1 MIPRTALFLLA
12 AASLVAAPKNAS
24 KTAPAAKLPAP
35 EPYKPSEGGALPAGL
50 FQLPEGLEVTLW
62 ARSPMLANPTNIDF
76 DAQGRLWVNEGVN
89 YRTYNK
95 GGKRR
100 PEGDR
105 VIVLSDTKGQGFA
118 DSVQTFVQNP
128 DWTSPL
134 GIAVIDNVVYVS
146 HAPTI
151 TKYTDV
157 NRDGKFDPAVDKQ
170 ETFLTGFGG
179 QDHDHSLHAVVAG
192 PDGKLYVNSG
202 NCGGEVTDK
211 SGKTFRISSGYV
223 DMRGGAWPY
232 DPKLVAGAKSDDG
245 FVWSSGFSGRLNAD
259 GTGLEILGNGYR
271 NSYESFPS
279 SLGDLFQGDNDDQQS
294 CRTSFVLEYGSA
306 GYTTPS
312 GANYGSVKRLGQ
324 SMPRAHWRQ
333 DDPDTMDVGDVYGG
347 GSPTGITVYEN
358 GALGAA
364 WEGTLLNCEPSR
376 NTVLAYKL
384 AAQKGA
390 FALNESTRRNLITS
404 NAAGEFAGTDFK
416 RISLEEAAKPN
427 ERILFRP
434 SDVAV
439 GPDGALYVADW
450 YDSRVGGHQTLDDT
464 CTGAIYR
471 IAPKG
476 FKSVIPKIDVT
487 TPEGAAAVLRNP
499 AVNVRH
505 LGFNALKGF
514 GAKALPAVAEI
525 LRDANPYVA
534 ARGVWLLP
542 YLGEEGL
549 TRAKALLKDPNP
561 SLRRLA
567 FQSLRRAGHDTLGV
581 AAELAKDPDVAVRRD
596 VATSLHAASADKA
609 VPILIE
615 LARRLDVS
623 DKNSVAAFGI
633 GSANKQDAVWSAV
646 KSELAKDGAE
656 AWSPEVERIAWLLHP
671 ASAVQ
676 EFLVRAAS
684 TRVSQASRTLAVE
697 SLSFVES
704 REAALAMIKLSAAGS
719 PSASEAKGWALMRM
733 TGSWTA
739 FDVRKELKNAGVY
752 DADKVVVTPI
762 EVPLAPAPTYTEQ
775 DVLAKT
781 GDVAKGSALAQ
792 ACIMCHQLNGN
803 GPAYGPELKGWA
815 SRQSREALVRS
826 IVNPSADIALGYEGT
841 TVKLKGSGSIDG
853 RLLSNGDPLVITSTG
868 GLTQLVPKAQVTGR
882 QVKMDRSLMLSSQQL
897 GLGAQ
902 DVADIAAFLATYK

>member
-1 MIPRTALFLLA
+1 MPRIALLLFAAATMVSSTRVLA
-12 AASLVAAPKNAS
+12 ADKAP
-24 KTAPAAKLPAP
+24 P
-35 EPYKPSEGGALPAGL
+35 EPYKPSEGGSLPISL

-89 YRTYNK
+89 YRVYNK

-118 DSVQTFVQNP
+118 DAVHTFVQDP
-128 DWTSPL
+128 EWTSPL
-134 GIAVIDNVVYVS
+134 GICVIDNVVYVS

-151 TKYTDV
+151 YKFTDV
-157 NRDGKFDPAVDKQ
+157 NRDGKFDPAVDKK
-170 ETFLTGFGG
+170 EVFLTGFGG

-192 PDGKLYVNSG
+192 PDGKLYMNSG

-223 DMRGGAWPY
+223 DERGGKWPY
-232 DPKLVAGAKSDDG
+232 NPKVVAGAKSDDG

-271 NSYESFPS
+271 NSFESFPS
-279 SLGDLFQGDNDDQQS
+279 SLGDLFQGDNDDSQS

-306 GYTTPS
+306 GYTTPT
-312 GANYGSVKRLGQ
+312 GASYNSVKRPGQ
-324 SMPRAHWRQ
+324 PLPRAHWRQ

-384 AAQKGA
+384 VAQKGTY
-390 FALNESTRRNLITS
+390 ALSEATRKDLITS
-404 NAAGEFAGTDFK
+404 NPAREFVGTDFK
-416 RISLEEAAKPN
+416 KISAEEAAKPN

-439 GPDGALYVADW
+439 GPDGAVYVADW

-476 FKSVIPKIDVT
+476 FKSVIPKIDLS
-487 TPEGAAAVLRNP
+487 TPAGAAAVLRNP

-514 GAKALPAVAEI
+514 GAKSLPAVSEI

-542 YLGEEGL
+542 HLGDEGVA
-549 TRAKALLKDPNP
+549 RVKALAKDPNP

-567 FQSLRRAGHDTLGV
+567 FQSLRRAGHDTLGL
-581 AAELAKDPDVAVRRD
+581 AAELAKDADVAVRRD
-596 VATSLHAASADKA
+596 VATSLHAAPAEKA
-609 VPILIE
+609 VPILVE
-615 LARRLDVS
+615 LARRLDVF

-646 KSELAKDGAE
+646 KSELAKEGPE

-676 EFLVRAAS
+676 DFVARAGS
-684 TRVSQASRTLAVE
+684 SKVSQASRTLAVE
-697 SLSFVES
+697 ALSFVDS
-704 REAALAMIKLSAAGS
+704 KDAALAMIRLCAAGS
-719 PSASEAKGWALMRM
+719 PSSSEAKGWALMRM
-733 TGSWTA
+733 TGLWSA
-739 FDVRKELKNAGVY
+739 YDIRAELKNAGVY
-752 DADKVVVTPI
+752 DAKKVVVNAI
-762 EVPLAPAPTYTEQ
+762 QVPEAPAPTYSEA

-781 GDVAKGSALAQ
+781 GDANKGAALAQ
-792 ACIMCHQLNGN
+792 SCTMCHQINGN

-815 SRQSREALVRS
+815 ARQSREALVRA

-841 TVKLKGSGSIDG
+841 TLRLKGGAGQIDG
-853 RLLSNGDPLVITSTG
+853 RLQSNNDPIVITSTG
-868 GLTQLVPKAQVTGR
+868 GVTQLVPKDRVAGQS
-882 QVKMDRSLMLSSQQL
+882 KMTRSLMMSGQQL
-897 GLGAQ
+897 GMSAQ
-902 DVADIAAFLATYK
+902 DVADVAAFLATYK

>member
-1 MIPRTALFLLA
+1 MPRSVLFLFA
-12 AASLVAAPKNAS
+12 AASLVAAPK
-24 KTAPAAKLPAP
+24 KAPADKEAPAP
-35 EPYKPSEGGALPAGL
+35 YIPSEGGALPASL

-105 VIVLSDTKGQGFA
+105 VIVLSDTQGKGFA

-128 DWTSPL
+128 EWTSPL

-157 NRDGKFDPAVDKQ
+157 NRDGKFDASVDKQ

-192 PDGKLYVNSG
+192 PDGKLYINSG
-202 NCGGEVTDK
+202 NCGAVVTDK
-211 SGKTFRISSGYV
+211 SGKTFRVTSGYV
-223 DMRGGAWPY
+223 DERGGKWPF
-232 DPKLVAGAKSDDG
+232 DAKANIGTKSDDG

-259 GTGLEILGNGYR
+259 GTGLEIIGNGYR
-271 NSYESFPS
+271 NSYESVPS

-294 CRTSFVLEYGSA
+294 CRTSFVLEYGTS
-306 GYTTPS
+306 GYTTPA
-312 GANYGSVKRLGQ
+312 GAGYRSVMRLGQ

-347 GSPTGITVYEN
+347 GSPTGVAVYEN

-384 AAQKGA
+384 AAQKGSY
-390 FALNESTRRNLITS
+390 ALNESTRRNLITS
-404 NAAGEFAGTDFK
+404 NPAGEFAGTDFK
-416 RISLEEAAKPN
+416 RISIEEASKPN

-450 YDSRVGGHQTLDDT
+450 YDPRVGGHQTLDDT

-476 FKSVIPKIDVT
+476 FKSVIPKIDVS

-514 GAKALPAVAEI
+514 GVKSLPVVSEI
-525 LRDANPYVA
+525 LREANPYVA

-542 YLGEEGL
+542 HLGEEGV
-549 TRAKALLKDPNP
+549 TRTKALLKDSNP

-567 FQSLRRAGHDTLGV
+567 FQSLRRAGHDTTGI
-581 AAELAKDPDVAVRRD
+581 AAELAKDADIAVRRD
-596 VATSLHAASADKA
+596 VATSLHAAPADKA

-623 DKNSVAAFGI
+623 DKNSIAAFGV
-633 GSANKQDAVWSAV
+633 GSTNKQDAVWSAV
-646 KSELAKDGAE
+646 KTELAKDGAE

-676 EFLVRAAS
+676 DFLTRAAS
-684 TRVSQASRTLAVE
+684 TKVSQASRTLAVE
-697 SLSFVES
+697 SLSFVETQ
-704 REAALAMIKLSAAGS
+704 EAALAMIKLSVAGS

-733 TGSWTA
+733 TGSWAA
-739 FDVRKELKNAGVY
+739 FDIRKELKNAGVY

-762 EVPLAPAPTYTEQ
+762 EVPLSPAPTYTEQ
-775 DVLAKT
+775 DVLSKT
-781 GDVAKGSALAQ
+781 GDAVKGAALAQ
-792 ACIMCHQLNGN
+792 SCVMCHQLNGN

-868 GLTQLVPKAQVTGR
+868 GLTQLVPKSQVTGR

-902 DVADIAAFLATYK
+902 DVADIAAYLASYK

>member
-1 MIPRTALFLLA
+1 MPRSVLFLFA
-12 AASLVAAPKNAS
+12 AASLVAAPK
-24 KTAPAAKLPAP
+24 KAPADKEAPAP
-35 EPYKPSEGGALPAGL
+35 YIPSEGGALPASL

-105 VIVLSDTKGQGFA
+105 VIVLSDTQGKGFA

-128 DWTSPL
+128 EWTSPL

-157 NRDGKFDPAVDKQ
+157 NRDGKFDASVDKQ

-192 PDGKLYVNSG
+192 PDGKLYINSG
-202 NCGGEVTDK
+202 NCGAVVTDK
-211 SGKTFRISSGYV
+211 SGKTFRVTSGYV
-223 DMRGGAWPY
+223 DERGGKWPF
-232 DPKLVAGAKSDDG
+232 DAKANIGTKSDDG

-259 GTGLEILGNGYR
+259 GTGLEIIGNGYR
-271 NSYESFPS
+271 NSYESVPS

-294 CRTSFVLEYGSA
+294 CRTSFVLEYGTS
-306 GYTTPS
+306 GYTTPA
-312 GANYGSVKRLGQ
+312 GAGYRSVMRLGQ

-347 GSPTGITVYEN
+347 GSPTGVAVYEN

-384 AAQKGA
+384 AAQKGSY
-390 FALNESTRRNLITS
+390 ALNESTRRNLITS
-404 NAAGEFAGTDFK
+404 NPAGEFAGTDFK
-416 RISLEEAAKPN
+416 RISIEEASKPN

-450 YDSRVGGHQTLDDT
+450 YDPRVGGHQTLDDT

-476 FKSVIPKIDVT
+476 FKSVIPKIDVS

-514 GAKALPAVAEI
+514 GVKSLPVVSEI
-525 LRDANPYVA
+525 LREANPYVA

-542 YLGEEGL
+542 HLGEEGV
-549 TRAKALLKDPNP
+549 TRTKALLKDSNP

-567 FQSLRRAGHDTLGV
+567 FQSLRRAGHDTTGI
-581 AAELAKDPDVAVRRD
+581 AAELAKDADIAVRRD
-596 VATSLHAASADKA
+596 VATSLHAAPADKA

-623 DKNSVAAFGI
+623 DKNSIAAFGV
-633 GSANKQDAVWSAV
+633 GSTNKQDAVWSAV
-646 KSELAKDGAE
+646 KTELAKDGAE

-676 EFLVRAAS
+676 DFLTRAAS
-684 TRVSQASRTLAVE
+684 TKVSQASRTLAVE
-697 SLSFVES
+697 SLSFVETQ
-704 REAALAMIKLSAAGS
+704 EAALAMIKLSVAGS

-733 TGSWTA
+733 TGSWAA
-739 FDVRKELKNAGVY
+739 FDIRKELKNAGVY

-762 EVPLAPAPTYTEQ
+762 EVPLSPAPTYTEQ
-775 DVLAKT
+775 DVLSKT
-781 GDVAKGSALAQ
+781 GDAVKGAALAQ
-792 ACIMCHQLNGN
+792 SCVMCHQLNGN

-868 GLTQLVPKAQVTGR
+868 GLTQLVPKSQVAGR

-902 DVADIAAFLATYK
+902 DVADIAAYLASYK

>member
-1 MIPRTALFLLA
+1 MPRSVLFLFA
-12 AASLVAAPKNAS
+12 AASLVAAPKS
-24 KTAPAAKLPAP
+24 APADKAPP
-35 EPYKPSEGGALPAGL
+35 EPYKPSEGGALPASL

-105 VIVLSDTKGQGFA
+105 VIVLSDTQGKGFA

-128 DWTSPL
+128 EWTSPL

-157 NRDGKFDPAVDKQ
+157 NRDGKFDAAVDKQ

-192 PDGKLYVNSG
+192 PDGKLYINSG

-223 DMRGGAWPY
+223 DMRGGKWPY
-232 DPKLVAGAKSDDG
+232 DPKTVAGTKSDDG

-271 NSYESFPS
+271 NSYESVPS

-294 CRTSFVLEYGSA
+294 CRTSFVLEYGTA
-306 GYTTPS
+306 GYTTPA
-312 GANYGSVKRLGQ
+312 GAGYRSVMRLGQ

-347 GSPTGITVYEN
+347 GSPTGVAVYEN
-358 GALGAA
+358 GALGTA

-384 AAQKGA
+384 VAQKGSY
-390 FALNESTRRNLITS
+390 ALNESTRRNLITS
-404 NAAGEFAGTDFK
+404 NPAGEFAGTDFK
-416 RISLEEAAKPN
+416 RISIEEASKPN

-450 YDSRVGGHQTLDDT
+450 YDPRVGGHQTLDDT

-476 FKSVIPKIDVT
+476 FKSVIPKIDVS

-514 GAKALPAVAEI
+514 GAKSLPVVSEI
-525 LRDANPYVA
+525 LREANPYVA

-542 YLGEEGL
+542 HLGEEGVSR
-549 TRAKALLKDPNP
+549 TKALLKDPNP

-567 FQSLRRAGHDTLGV
+567 FQSLRRAGHDTIGI
-581 AAELAKDPDVAVRRD
+581 AAELAKDADIAVRRD
-596 VATSLHAASADKA
+596 VATSLHAAPADKA

-623 DKNSVAAFGI
+623 DKNSIAAFGV
-633 GSANKQDAVWSAV
+633 GSTNKQDAVWSAV

-676 EFLVRAAS
+676 EFLDRAAS
-684 TRVSQASRTLAVE
+684 TKVSQASRTLAVE
-697 SLSFVES
+697 SLSFVET
-704 REAALAMIKLSAAGS
+704 REAALAMIKLSVASS

-733 TGSWTA
+733 TGSWAA
-739 FDVRKELKNAGVY
+739 FDIRKELKNAGVY
-752 DADKVVVTPI
+752 DADKVVVTPV

-775 DVLAKT
+775 DVLSKT
-781 GDVAKGSALAQ
+781 GDAVKGAALAQ
-792 ACIMCHQLNGN
+792 SCVMCHQLNGN

-868 GLTQLVPKAQVTGR
+868 GLTQLVPKSQVTGR

-902 DVADIAAFLATYK
+902 DVADIAAYLASYK

>member
-1 MIPRTALFLLA
+1 MPRSVFFLFA
-12 AASLVAAPKNAS
+12 AASLVAAPKS
-24 KTAPAAKLPAP
+24 APTDKAPP
-35 EPYKPSEGGALPAGL
+35 EPYKPSEGGALPASL

-105 VIVLSDTKGQGFA
+105 VIVLSDTQGKGFA

-128 DWTSPL
+128 EWTSPL

-157 NRDGKFDPAVDKQ
+157 NRDGKFDAAVDKQ

-192 PDGKLYVNSG
+192 PDGKLYINSG
-202 NCGGEVTDK
+202 NCGAVVTDK
-211 SGKTFRISSGYV
+211 SGKTFRVTSGYL
-223 DMRGGAWPY
+223 DERGGKWPF
-232 DPKLVAGAKSDDG
+232 DAKANIGTKSDDG

-259 GTGLEILGNGYR
+259 GTGLEIIGNGYR
-271 NSYESFPS
+271 NSYESVPS

-294 CRTSFVLEYGSA
+294 CRTSFVLEYGTS
-306 GYTTPS
+306 GYTTPA
-312 GANYGSVKRLGQ
+312 GAGYRSVMRLGQ

-347 GSPTGITVYEN
+347 GSPTGVAVYEN
-358 GALGAA
+358 GALGTA

-384 AAQKGA
+384 VAQKGSY
-390 FALNESTRRNLITS
+390 ALNQSTRRNLITS
-404 NAAGEFAGTDFK
+404 NPAEEFAGTDFK
-416 RISLEEAAKPN
+416 RISIEEASKPN

-450 YDSRVGGHQTLDDT
+450 YDPRVGGHQTLDDT

-476 FKSVIPKIDVT
+476 FKSVIPKIDVS

-514 GAKALPAVAEI
+514 GAKSLPVVSEI
-525 LRDANPYVA
+525 LREANPYVA

-542 YLGEEGL
+542 HLGEEGV
-549 TRAKALLKDPNP
+549 TRTKALLKDPNP

-567 FQSLRRAGHDTLGV
+567 FQSLRRAGHDTIGI
-581 AAELAKDPDVAVRRD
+581 AAELAKDADIAVRRD
-596 VATSLHAASADKA
+596 VATSLHAAPADKA

-623 DKNSVAAFGI
+623 DKNSIAAFGI

-676 EFLVRAAS
+676 EFLDRAAS
-684 TRVSQASRTLAVE
+684 TKVSQASRSLAVE
-697 SLSFVES
+697 SLSFVETK
-704 REAALAMIKLSAAGS
+704 EAALAMIKLSVAGS

-733 TGSWTA
+733 TGSWAA
-739 FDVRKELKNAGVY
+739 FDIRKELKNAGVY

-781 GDVAKGSALAQ
+781 GDVAKGAALAQ

-868 GLTQLVPKAQVTGR
+868 GLTQLVPKSQVTGR

-897 GLGAQ
+897 GLSAQ
-902 DVADIAAFLATYK
+902 DVADIAAYLATYK

>member
-1 MIPRTALFLLA
+1 MPRSVFFLFA
-12 AASLVAAPKNAS
+12 AASLVAAPKS
-24 KTAPAAKLPAP
+24 APTDKAPP
-35 EPYKPSEGGALPAGL
+35 EPYKPSEGGALPASL

-105 VIVLSDTKGQGFA
+105 VIVLSDTQGKGFA

-128 DWTSPL
+128 EWTSPL

-157 NRDGKFDPAVDKQ
+157 NRDGKFDAAVDKQ

-192 PDGKLYVNSG
+192 PDGKLYINSG
-202 NCGGEVTDK
+202 NCGAVVTDK
-211 SGKTFRISSGYV
+211 SGKTFRVTSGYV
-223 DMRGGAWPY
+223 DERGGKWPF
-232 DPKLVAGAKSDDG
+232 DAKANIGTKSDDG

-259 GTGLEILGNGYR
+259 GTGLEIIGNGYR
-271 NSYESFPS
+271 NSYESVPS

-294 CRTSFVLEYGSA
+294 CRTSFVLEYGTS
-306 GYTTPS
+306 GYTTPA
-312 GANYGSVKRLGQ
+312 GAGYRSVMRLGQ

-347 GSPTGITVYEN
+347 GSPTGVAVYEN

-384 AAQKGA
+384 VAQKGSY
-390 FALNESTRRNLITS
+390 ALNQSTRRNLITS
-404 NAAGEFAGTDFK
+404 NPAEEFAGTDFK
-416 RISLEEAAKPN
+416 RISIEEASKPN

-450 YDSRVGGHQTLDDT
+450 YDPRVGGHQTLDDT

-476 FKSVIPKIDVT
+476 FKSVIPKIDVS

-514 GAKALPAVAEI
+514 GAKSLPVVSEI
-525 LRDANPYVA
+525 LREANPYVA

-542 YLGEEGL
+542 HLGEEGV
-549 TRAKALLKDPNP
+549 TRTKALLKDPNP

-567 FQSLRRAGHDTLGV
+567 FQSLRRAGHDTIGI
-581 AAELAKDPDVAVRRD
+581 AAELAKDADIAVRRD
-596 VATSLHAASADKA
+596 VATSLHAAPADKA

-623 DKNSVAAFGI
+623 DKNSIAAFGI
-633 GSANKQDAVWSAV
+633 GATNKQDAVWSAV

-676 EFLVRAAS
+676 EFLDRAAS
-684 TRVSQASRTLAVE
+684 TKVSQASRSLAVE
-697 SLSFVES
+697 SLSFVETK
-704 REAALAMIKLSAAGS
+704 EAALAMIKLSVAGS

-733 TGSWTA
+733 TGSWAA
-739 FDVRKELKNAGVY
+739 FDIRKELKNAGVY

-781 GDVAKGSALAQ
+781 GDVAKGAALAQ
-792 ACIMCHQLNGN
+792 SCIMCHQLNGN

-868 GLTQLVPKAQVTGR
+868 GLTQLVPKSQVTGR

-897 GLGAQ
+897 GLSAQ
-902 DVADIAAFLATYK
+902 DVADIAAYLATYK

>member
-1 MIPRTALFLLA
+1 MPRSALFLFA
-12 AASLVAAPKNAS
+12 AASLVAAPKS
-24 KTAPAAKLPAP
+24 TPVGIAPP
-35 EPYKPSEGGALPAGL
+35 EPYKPSEGGSLPASL

-105 VIVLSDTKGQGFA
+105 VIVLSDTKGNGFA
-118 DSVQTFVQNP
+118 DSVQTFVQDP
-128 DWTSPL
+128 GWTSPL
-134 GIAVIDNVVYVS
+134 GLAVIDNVVYVS

-151 TKYTDV
+151 TKFTDV
-157 NRDGKFDPAVDKQ
+157 NRDGKFDPAVDKK

-179 QDHDHSLHAVVAG
+179 QDHDHSLHAVVTG

-271 NSYESFPS
+271 NSFESFPS
-279 SLGDLFQGDNDDQQS
+279 SLGDLFQGDNDDSQS

-306 GYTTPS
+306 GYTTPT
-312 GANYGSVKRLGQ
+312 GASYGSVKRPGQ

-384 AAQKGA
+384 VAQKGT
-390 FALNESTRRNLITS
+390 FALNADTRKDLITS
-404 NAAGEFAGTDFK
+404 NPAREFVGTDFK
-416 RISLEEAAKPN
+416 KMTPEEAAKPN
-427 ERILFRP
+427 DRVLFRP
-434 SDVAV
+434 SDVTV
-439 GPDGALYVADW
+439 GPDGAIYVADW
-450 YDSRVGGHQTLDDT
+450 FDSRVGGHQTLDDT

-476 FKSVIPKIDVT
+476 FKSVIPKVDVS

-514 GAKALPAVAEI
+514 GQKSLPAVSEI

-542 YLGEEGL
+542 HLGDEGV
-549 TRAKALLKDPNP
+549 TRAKGLLKDANP

-567 FQSLRRAGHDTLGV
+567 FQSLRRAGHDTLGI
-581 AAELAKDPDVAVRRD
+581 AAELAKDSDVAVRRD
-596 VATSLHAASADKA
+596 VATSLHAASAEKA

-623 DKNSVAAFGI
+623 DKNSIAAFGI

-646 KSELAKDGAE
+646 KPELAKDGAE

-676 EFLVRAAS
+676 DFLARAGS
-684 TRVSQASRTLAVE
+684 SKVSQASRTLAVE
-697 SLSFVES
+697 SLSFVETK
-704 REAALAMIKLSAAGS
+704 EAALAMIKLCAAGS

-733 TGSWTA
+733 TGSWA
-739 FDVRKELKNAGVY
+739 AYDVRTELKNAGVY
-752 DADKVVVTPI
+752 DAKTVVVNAI
-762 EVPLAPAPTYTEQ
+762 QVPEAPAGTYTEQ
-775 DVLAKT
+775 DVLSKT
-781 GDVAKGSALAQ
+781 GDAAKGAALAQ
-792 ACIMCHQLNGN
+792 RCIMCHQLNGN

-815 SRQSREALVRS
+815 SRQSREALVRA
-826 IVNPSADIALGYEGT
+826 IVNPSADIALGYEGSSIR
-841 TVKLKGSGSIDG
+841 LKVGGQIDG
-853 RLLSNGDPLVITSTG
+853 RLQSANDPAVITSTG
-868 GLTQLVPKAQVTGR
+868 GITQLVPKERIIGR
-882 QVKMDRSLMLSSQQL
+882 PEKMTRSLMMSGEQL
-897 GLGAQ
+897 GLSAQ
-902 DVADIAAFLATYK
+902 DVADVAAFLASYK

>member
-1 MIPRTALFLLA
+1 MPRSVFFLFA
-12 AASLVAAPKNAS
+12 AASLVAAPKS
-24 KTAPAAKLPAP
+24 APTDKAPP
-35 EPYKPSEGGALPAGL
+35 EPYKPSEGGALPASL

-105 VIVLSDTKGQGFA
+105 VIVLSDSQGKGFA

-128 DWTSPL
+128 EWTSPL

-157 NRDGKFDPAVDKQ
+157 NRDGKFDAAVDKQ

-192 PDGKLYVNSG
+192 PDGKLYINSG
-202 NCGGEVTDK
+202 NCGAVVTDK
-211 SGKTFRISSGYV
+211 SGKTFRVTSGYV
-223 DMRGGAWPY
+223 DERGGKWPF
-232 DPKLVAGAKSDDG
+232 DAKANIGTKSDDG

-259 GTGLEILGNGYR
+259 GTGLEIIGNGYR
-271 NSYESFPS
+271 NSYESVPS

-294 CRTSFVLEYGSA
+294 CRTSFVLEYGTS
-306 GYTTPS
+306 GYTTPA
-312 GANYGSVKRLGQ
+312 GAGYRSVMRLGQ

-347 GSPTGITVYEN
+347 GSPTGVAVYEN

-384 AAQKGA
+384 VAQKGSY
-390 FALNESTRRNLITS
+390 ALNQSTRRNLITS
-404 NAAGEFAGTDFK
+404 NPAEEFAGTDFK
-416 RISLEEAAKPN
+416 RISIEEASKPN

-450 YDSRVGGHQTLDDT
+450 YDPRVGGHQTLDDT

-476 FKSVIPKIDVT
+476 FKSVIPKLDVS

-514 GAKALPAVAEI
+514 GAKSLPVVSEI
-525 LRDANPYVA
+525 LREANPYVA

-542 YLGEEGL
+542 HLGEEGV
-549 TRAKALLKDPNP
+549 TRTKALLKDPNP

-567 FQSLRRAGHDTLGV
+567 FQSLRRAGHDTIGI
-581 AAELAKDPDVAVRRD
+581 AAELAKDADIAVRRD
-596 VATSLHAASADKA
+596 VATSLHAAPADKA

-623 DKNSVAAFGI
+623 DKNSIAAFGI

-676 EFLVRAAS
+676 EFLDRAAS
-684 TRVSQASRTLAVE
+684 TKVSQASRSLAVE
-697 SLSFVES
+697 SLSFVETK
-704 REAALAMIKLSAAGS
+704 EAALAMIKLSVAGS

-733 TGSWTA
+733 TGSWAA
-739 FDVRKELKNAGVY
+739 FDIRKELKNAGVY

-868 GLTQLVPKAQVTGR
+868 GLTQLVPKSQVTGR

-897 GLGAQ
+897 GLSAQ
-902 DVADIAAFLATYK
+902 DVADIAAYLATYK

>member
-1 MIPRTALFLLA
+1 MPRSVFFLFA
-12 AASLVAAPKNAS
+12 AASLVAAPKS
-24 KTAPAAKLPAP
+24 APTDKAPP
-35 EPYKPSEGGALPAGL
+35 EPYKPSEGGALPASL

-105 VIVLSDTKGQGFA
+105 VIVLSDTQGKGFA

-128 DWTSPL
+128 EWTSPL

-157 NRDGKFDPAVDKQ
+157 NRDGKFDAAVDKQ

-192 PDGKLYVNSG
+192 PDGKLYINSG
-202 NCGGEVTDK
+202 NCGAVVTDK
-211 SGKTFRISSGYV
+211 SGKTFRVTSGYL
-223 DMRGGAWPY
+223 DERGGKWPF
-232 DPKLVAGAKSDDG
+232 DAKANIGTKSDDG

-259 GTGLEILGNGYR
+259 GTGLEIIGNGYR
-271 NSYESFPS
+271 NSYESVPS

-294 CRTSFVLEYGSA
+294 CRTSFVLEYGTS
-306 GYTTPS
+306 GYTTPA
-312 GANYGSVKRLGQ
+312 GAGYRSVMRLGQ

-347 GSPTGITVYEN
+347 GSPTGVAVYEN

-384 AAQKGA
+384 VAQKGSY
-390 FALNESTRRNLITS
+390 ALNQSTRRNLITS
-404 NAAGEFAGTDFK
+404 NPAEEFAGTDFK
-416 RISLEEAAKPN
+416 RISIEEASKPN

-450 YDSRVGGHQTLDDT
+450 YDPRVGGHQTLDDT

-476 FKSVIPKIDVT
+476 FKSVIPKIDVS

-514 GAKALPAVAEI
+514 GAKSLPVVSEI
-525 LRDANPYVA
+525 LREANPYVA

-542 YLGEEGL
+542 HLGEEGV
-549 TRAKALLKDPNP
+549 TRTKALLKDPNP

-567 FQSLRRAGHDTLGV
+567 FQSLRRAGHDTIGI
-581 AAELAKDPDVAVRRD
+581 AAELAKDADIAVRRD
-596 VATSLHAASADKA
+596 VATSLHAAPADKA

-623 DKNSVAAFGI
+623 DKNSIAAFGI

-676 EFLVRAAS
+676 EFLDRAAS
-684 TRVSQASRTLAVE
+684 TKVSQASRSLAVE
-697 SLSFVES
+697 SLSFVETK
-704 REAALAMIKLSAAGS
+704 EAALAMIKLSVAGS

-733 TGSWTA
+733 TGSWAA
-739 FDVRKELKNAGVY
+739 FDIRKELKNAGVY

-792 ACIMCHQLNGN
+792 SCIMCHQLNGN

-868 GLTQLVPKAQVTGR
+868 GLTQLVPKSQVTGR

-897 GLGAQ
+897 GLSAQ
-902 DVADIAAFLATYK
+902 DVADIAAYLATYK

>member
-1 MIPRTALFLLA
+1 MPRSVFFLFA
-12 AASLVAAPKNAS
+12 AASLVAAPK
-24 KTAPAAKLPAP
+24 KAPADKAPPAP
-35 EPYKPSEGGALPAGL
+35 YVPSEGGSLPASL
-50 FQLPEGLEVTLW
+50 FRLPEGLEVTLW

-100 PEGDR
+100 AEGDR

-118 DSVQTFVQNP
+118 DSVQTFVQDP
-128 DWTSPL
+128 EWTSPL

-151 TKYTDV
+151 TKFTDV
-157 NRDGKFDPAVDKQ
+157 NRDGKFDPVVDKK

-192 PDGKLYVNSG
+192 PDGKLYINSG

-232 DPKLVAGAKSDDG
+232 DPKTVAGAKSDDG

-271 NSYESFPS
+271 NSFESFPS

-312 GANYGSVKRLGQ
+312 GAGYRTVMRPGQ

-347 GSPTGITVYEN
+347 GSPTGIAVYEN

-384 AAQKGA
+384 VAQKGS
-390 FALNESTRRNLITS
+390 FALNVDTRRDLINS
-404 NAAGEFAGTDFK
+404 NPTREFEGTDFHRLK
-416 RISLEEAAKPN
+416 TDASTKPN

-434 SDVAV
+434 SDVTV
-439 GPDGALYVADW
+439 GPDGAIYVADW

-476 FKSVIPKIDVT
+476 FKSVIPKIDVS

-514 GAKALPAVAEI
+514 GQKSLPAVSEI
-525 LRDANPYVA
+525 LRDANPYIA

-542 YLGEEGL
+542 YLGEEGV
-549 TRAKALLKDPNP
+549 TRTKALLKDTNP

-567 FQSLRRAGHDTLGV
+567 FQSLRRAGHDTLGI
-581 AAELAKDPDVAVRRD
+581 AAELAKDADVAVRRD
-596 VATSLHAASADKA
+596 VSTSLHAAPADKA

-623 DKNSVAAFGI
+623 DKNSIAAFGI
-633 GSANKQDAVWSAV
+633 GSANKQDAVWAAV

-671 ASAVQ
+671 ANAVQ
-676 EFLVRAAS
+676 DFLARAGSAK
-684 TRVSQASRTLAVE
+684 VSQASRTLAVE

-704 REAALAMIKLSAAGS
+704 KDAALAMIKLCAAGS
-719 PSASEAKGWALMRM
+719 PCSSEAKSWALMRM
-733 TGSWTA
+733 TGLWSA
-739 FDVRKELKNAGVY
+739 FDIRAELKSSGVY
-752 DADKVVVTPI
+752 DAKTVVVNAI
-762 EVPLAPAPTYTEQ
+762 QVPEAPAGTFTEQ

-781 GDVAKGSALAQ
+781 GDATKGAALAQ
-792 ACIMCHQLNGN
+792 RCIMCHQLNGN

-826 IVNPSADIALGYEGT
+826 IVNPSADIALGFEGVT
-841 TVKLKGSGSIDG
+841 LKLKAGGGAIDG
-853 RLLSNGDPLVITSTG
+853 RLMSNNDPIVITSTG
-868 GLTQLVPKAQVTGR
+868 GITQLVPKDRVAGGQT
-882 QVKMDRSLMLSSQQL
+882 KMTRSLMMSGEQL
-897 GLGAQ
+897 GLSAQ
-902 DVADIAAFLATYK
+902 DVADVAAFLATYK

>member
-1 MIPRTALFLLA
+1 
-12 AASLVAAPKNAS
+12 
-24 KTAPAAKLPAP
+24 
-35 EPYKPSEGGALPAGL
+35 
-50 FQLPEGLEVTLW
+50 
-62 ARSPMLANPTNIDF
+62 MLANPTNIDF

-105 VIVLSDTKGQGFA
+105 VIVLSDTQGKGFA

-128 DWTSPL
+128 EWTSPL

-157 NRDGKFDPAVDKQ
+157 NRDGKFDAAVDKQ

-192 PDGKLYVNSG
+192 PDGKLYINSG
-202 NCGGEVTDK
+202 NCGAVVTDK
-211 SGKTFRISSGYV
+211 SGKTFRVTSGYV
-223 DMRGGAWPY
+223 DERGGKWPF
-232 DPKLVAGAKSDDG
+232 DAKANIGTKSDDG

-259 GTGLEILGNGYR
+259 GTGLEIIGNGYR
-271 NSYESFPS
+271 NSYESVPS

-294 CRTSFVLEYGSA
+294 CRTSFVLEYGTS
-306 GYTTPS
+306 GYTTPA
-312 GANYGSVKRLGQ
+312 GAGYRSVMRLGQ

-347 GSPTGITVYEN
+347 GSPTGVAVYEN

-384 AAQKGA
+384 VAQKGSY
-390 FALNESTRRNLITS
+390 ALNQSTRRNLITS
-404 NAAGEFAGTDFK
+404 NPAEEFAGTDFK
-416 RISLEEAAKPN
+416 RISIEEASKPN

-450 YDSRVGGHQTLDDT
+450 YDPRVGGHQTLDDT

-476 FKSVIPKIDVT
+476 FKSVIPKIDVS

-514 GAKALPAVAEI
+514 GAKSLPVVSEI
-525 LRDANPYVA
+525 LREANPYVA

-542 YLGEEGL
+542 HLGEEGV
-549 TRAKALLKDPNP
+549 TRTKALLKDPNP

-567 FQSLRRAGHDTLGV
+567 FQSLRRAGHDTIGI
-581 AAELAKDPDVAVRRD
+581 AAELAKDADIAVRRD
-596 VATSLHAASADKA
+596 VATSLHAAPADKA

-623 DKNSVAAFGI
+623 DKNSIAAFGI

-676 EFLVRAAS
+676 EFLDRAAS
-684 TRVSQASRTLAVE
+684 TKVSQASRSLAVE
-697 SLSFVES
+697 SLSFVETK
-704 REAALAMIKLSAAGS
+704 EAALAMIKLSVAGS

-733 TGSWTA
+733 TGSWAA
-739 FDVRKELKNAGVY
+739 FDIRKELKNAGVY

-781 GDVAKGSALAQ
+781 GDVAKGAALAQ
-792 ACIMCHQLNGN
+792 SCIMCHQLNGN

-868 GLTQLVPKAQVTGR
+868 GLTQLVPKSQVTGR

-897 GLGAQ
+897 GLSAQ
-902 DVADIAAFLATYK
+902 DVADIAAYLATYK

>member
-1 MIPRTALFLLA
+1 MTRSVLFLFA
-12 AASLVAAPKNAS
+12 AASLVAAPKS
-24 KTAPAAKLPAP
+24 TPVGIAPP
-35 EPYKPSEGGALPAGL
+35 EPYKPSEGGSLPASL
-50 FQLPEGLEVTLW
+50 FHLPEGLEVTLW

-76 DAQGRLWVNEGVN
+76 DTQGRLWVNEGVN

-118 DSVQTFVQNP
+118 DSVQTFVQDP
-128 DWTSPL
+128 GWTSPL
-134 GIAVIDNVVYVS
+134 GLAVIDNVVYVS

-151 TKYTDV
+151 TKFTDV
-157 NRDGKFDPAVDKQ
+157 NRDGKFDAAVDKK
-170 ETFLTGFGG
+170 ESFLTGFGG

-192 PDGKLYVNSG
+192 PDGKLYINSG

-211 SGKTFRISSGYV
+211 SGKTFRISSGYL
-223 DMRGGAWPY
+223 DERGGKWPF
-232 DPKLVAGAKSDDG
+232 DSKANIGTKSDDG

-271 NSYESFPS
+271 NSYENFPS

-324 SMPRAHWRQ
+324 PMPRAHWRQ

-384 AAQKGA
+384 SAQKGT

-404 NAAGEFAGTDFK
+404 NTTGEFAGTDFK
-416 RISLEEAAKPN
+416 RMTLEEAAKPN
-427 ERILFRP
+427 ERIMFRP
-434 SDVAV
+434 SDITV

-514 GAKALPAVAEI
+514 GVKSLPAVSEI

-542 YLGEEGL
+542 YLGEEGV
-549 TRAKALLKDPNP
+549 TRAKALLKDSNP

-567 FQSLRRAGHDTLGV
+567 FQALRRAGHDTLGI
-581 AAELAKDPDVAVRRD
+581 AAELAKDSDVAVRRD
-596 VATSLHAASADKA
+596 VATSLHAAPADKA

-623 DKNSVAAFGI
+623 DKNSIAAFGI

-684 TRVSQASRTLAVE
+684 TKVSQASRTLAVE

-752 DADKVVVTPI
+752 DADKVVVTPV

-853 RLLSNGDPLVITSTG
+853 RLLSSGDPLVITSTG

-902 DVADIAAFLATYK
+902 DVADIAAYLATYK

>member
-1 MIPRTALFLLA
+1 MPRSVFFLFA
-12 AASLVAAPKNAS
+12 AASLVAAPKS
-24 KTAPAAKLPAP
+24 APTDKAPP
-35 EPYKPSEGGALPAGL
+35 EPYKPSEGGALPASL

-105 VIVLSDTKGQGFA
+105 VIVLSDTQGKGFA

-128 DWTSPL
+128 EWTSPL

-157 NRDGKFDPAVDKQ
+157 NRDGKFDAAVDKQ

-192 PDGKLYVNSG
+192 PDGKLYINSG
-202 NCGGEVTDK
+202 NCGAVVTDK
-211 SGKTFRISSGYV
+211 SGKTFRVTSGYI
-223 DMRGGAWPY
+223 DERGGKWPF
-232 DPKLVAGAKSDDG
+232 DAKANIGTKSDDG

-259 GTGLEILGNGYR
+259 GTGLEIIGNGYR
-271 NSYESFPS
+271 NSYESVPS

-294 CRTSFVLEYGSA
+294 CRTSFVLEYGTS
-306 GYTTPS
+306 GYTTPA
-312 GANYGSVKRLGQ
+312 GAGYRSVMRLGQ

-347 GSPTGITVYEN
+347 GSPTGVAVYEN

-384 AAQKGA
+384 VAQKGSY
-390 FALNESTRRNLITS
+390 ALNQSTRRNLITS
-404 NAAGEFAGTDFK
+404 NPAEEFAGTDFK
-416 RISLEEAAKPN
+416 RISIEEASKPN

-450 YDSRVGGHQTLDDT
+450 YDPRVGGHQTLDDT

-476 FKSVIPKIDVT
+476 FKSVIPKIDVS

-514 GAKALPAVAEI
+514 GAKSLPVVSEI
-525 LRDANPYVA
+525 LREANPYVA

-542 YLGEEGL
+542 HLGEEGV
-549 TRAKALLKDPNP
+549 TRTKALLKDPNP

-567 FQSLRRAGHDTLGV
+567 FQSLRRAGHDTIGI
-581 AAELAKDPDVAVRRD
+581 AAELAKDADIAVRRD
-596 VATSLHAASADKA
+596 VATSLHAAPADKA

-623 DKNSVAAFGI
+623 DKNSIAAFGI

-676 EFLVRAAS
+676 EFLDRAAS
-684 TRVSQASRTLAVE
+684 TKVSQASRSLAVE
-697 SLSFVES
+697 SLSFVETK
-704 REAALAMIKLSAAGS
+704 EAALAMIKLSVAGS

-733 TGSWTA
+733 TGSWAA
-739 FDVRKELKNAGVY
+739 FDIRKELKNAGVY

-775 DVLAKT
+775 DVLSKT
-781 GDVAKGSALAQ
+781 GDAVKGAALAQ
-792 ACIMCHQLNGN
+792 SCVMCHQLNGN

-902 DVADIAAFLATYK
+902 DVADIAAYLASYK

>member
-1 MIPRTALFLLA
+1 MPRSVFFLFA
-12 AASLVAAPKNAS
+12 AASLVAAPKSVPAG
-24 KTAPAAKLPAP
+24 KAPP
-35 EPYKPSEGGALPAGL
+35 EPYKPSEGGSLPASL
-50 FQLPEGLEVTLW
+50 FQIPEGLEVTLW

-76 DAQGRLWVNEGVN
+76 DARGRLWVNEGVN

-105 VIVLSDTKGQGFA
+105 VIVLSDTQGKGFA

-128 DWTSPL
+128 EWTSPL

-157 NRDGKFDPAVDKQ
+157 NRDGKFDAAVDKQ
-170 ETFLTGFGG
+170 EAFLTGFGG

-192 PDGKLYVNSG
+192 PDGKLYINSG
-202 NCGGEVTDK
+202 NCGAVVTDK
-211 SGKTFRISSGYV
+211 SGKTFRVTSGYL
-223 DMRGGAWPY
+223 DERGGKWPF
-232 DPKLVAGAKSDDG
+232 DAKANIGTKSDDG

-271 NSYESFPS
+271 NSYESVPS

-294 CRTSFVLEYGSA
+294 CRTSFVLEYGTA
-306 GYTTPS
+306 GYTTPA
-312 GANYGSVKRLGQ
+312 GAGYRSVMRLGQ

-347 GSPTGITVYEN
+347 GSPTGVAVYEN

-384 AAQKGA
+384 VAQKGTY
-390 FALNESTRRNLITS
+390 ALNESTRRNLITS
-404 NAAGEFAGTDFK
+404 NPAEEFAGTDFK
-416 RISLEEAAKPN
+416 RISIEEASKPN

-450 YDSRVGGHQTLDDT
+450 YDPRVGGHQTLDDT

-476 FKSVIPKIDVT
+476 FKSVIPKIDVS

-514 GAKALPAVAEI
+514 GAKSLPVVSEI
-525 LRDANPYVA
+525 LREANPYVA

-542 YLGEEGL
+542 HLGEEGV
-549 TRAKALLKDPNP
+549 TRTKALLKDPNP

-567 FQSLRRAGHDTLGV
+567 FQSLRRAGHDTLGI
-581 AAELAKDPDVAVRRD
+581 AAELAKDADIAVRRD
-596 VATSLHAASADKA
+596 VATSLHAAPADKA

-623 DKNSVAAFGI
+623 DKNSIASFGI

-676 EFLVRAAS
+676 EFLDRAAS
-684 TRVSQASRTLAVE
+684 SKVSQASRSLAVE
-697 SLSFVES
+697 SLSFVETK
-704 REAALAMIKLSAAGS
+704 EAALAMIKLSVAGS

-733 TGSWTA
+733 TGSWAA
-739 FDVRKELKNAGVY
+739 FDIRKELKNAGVY

-775 DVLAKT
+775 DVLSKT
-781 GDVAKGSALAQ
+781 GDVAKGAALAQ
-792 ACIMCHQLNGN
+792 SCVMCHQLNGN

-902 DVADIAAFLATYK
+902 DVADIAAYLATYK

>member
-1 MIPRTALFLLA
+1 MPRSVLFLFA
-12 AASLVAAPKNAS
+12 AASLVAAPKSVPAD
-24 KTAPAAKLPAP
+24 KAPPAP
-35 EPYKPSEGGALPAGL
+35 YVPSEGGALPASL

-105 VIVLSDTKGQGFA
+105 VIVLSDTQGKGFA

-128 DWTSPL
+128 EWTSPL

-157 NRDGKFDPAVDKQ
+157 NRDGKFDAAVDKQ

-192 PDGKLYVNSG
+192 PDGKLYINSG
-202 NCGGEVTDK
+202 NCGAVVTDK
-211 SGKTFRISSGYV
+211 SGKTFRVTSGYV
-223 DMRGGAWPY
+223 DERGGKWPF
-232 DPKLVAGAKSDDG
+232 DAKANIGTKSDDG

-259 GTGLEILGNGYR
+259 GTGLEIIGNGYR
-271 NSYESFPS
+271 NSYESVPS

-294 CRTSFVLEYGSA
+294 CRTSFVLEYGTS
-306 GYTTPS
+306 GYTTPA
-312 GANYGSVKRLGQ
+312 GAGYRSVMRLGQ

-347 GSPTGITVYEN
+347 GSPTGVAVYEN

-384 AAQKGA
+384 AAQKGSY
-390 FALNESTRRNLITS
+390 ALNESTRRNLITS
-404 NAAGEFAGTDFK
+404 NPAGEFAGTDFK
-416 RISLEEAAKPN
+416 RISIEEASKPN

-450 YDSRVGGHQTLDDT
+450 YDPRVGGHQTLDDT

-476 FKSVIPKIDVT
+476 FKSVIPKIDVS

-514 GAKALPAVAEI
+514 GAKSLPVVSEI
-525 LRDANPYVA
+525 LREANPYVA

-542 YLGEEGL
+542 HLGEEGV
-549 TRAKALLKDPNP
+549 TRTKALLKDSNP

-567 FQSLRRAGHDTLGV
+567 FQSLRRAGHDTLGI
-581 AAELAKDPDVAVRRD
+581 AAELAKDADIAVRRD
-596 VATSLHAASADKA
+596 VATSLHAAPADKA

-623 DKNSVAAFGI
+623 DKNSIAAFGV
-633 GSANKQDAVWSAV
+633 GSTNKQDAVWSAV

-676 EFLVRAAS
+676 DFLTRAAS
-684 TRVSQASRTLAVE
+684 TKVSQASRTLAVE
-697 SLSFVES
+697 SLSFVETQD
-704 REAALAMIKLSAAGS
+704 AALAMIKLSVAGS

-733 TGSWTA
+733 TGSWAA
-739 FDVRKELKNAGVY
+739 FDIRKELKNAGVY

-775 DVLAKT
+775 DVLSKT
-781 GDVAKGSALAQ
+781 GDVVKGAALAQ
-792 ACIMCHQLNGN
+792 SCVMCHQLNGN

-868 GLTQLVPKAQVTGR
+868 GLTQLVPKSQVTGR

-902 DVADIAAFLATYK
+902 DVADIAAYLASYK

>member
-1 MIPRTALFLLA
+1 MPRSVFFLFA
-12 AASLVAAPKNAS
+12 AASLVAAPKS
-24 KTAPAAKLPAP
+24 APTDKAPP
-35 EPYKPSEGGALPAGL
+35 EPYKPSEGGALPASL

-105 VIVLSDTKGQGFA
+105 VIVLSDTQGKGFA

-128 DWTSPL
+128 EWTSPL

-157 NRDGKFDPAVDKQ
+157 NRDGKFDAAVDKQ
-170 ETFLTGFGG
+170 EAFLTGFGG

-192 PDGKLYVNSG
+192 PDGKLYINSG
-202 NCGGEVTDK
+202 NCGAVVTDK
-211 SGKTFRISSGYV
+211 SGKTFRVTSGYV
-223 DMRGGAWPY
+223 DERVGKWPF
-232 DPKLVAGAKSDDG
+232 DAKANIGTKSDDG

-259 GTGLEILGNGYR
+259 GTGLEIIGNGYR
-271 NSYESFPS
+271 NSYESVPS

-294 CRTSFVLEYGSA
+294 CRTSFVLEYGTS
-306 GYTTPS
+306 GYTTPD
-312 GANYGSVKRLGQ
+312 GAGYRSVMRLGQ
-324 SMPRAHWRQ
+324 PMPRAHWRQ

-347 GSPTGITVYEN
+347 GSPTGVAVYEN

-384 AAQKGA
+384 VAQKGSY
-390 FALNESTRRNLITS
+390 ALNQSTRRNLITS
-404 NAAGEFAGTDFK
+404 NPAEEFAGTDFK
-416 RISLEEAAKPN
+416 RISIEEASKPN

-450 YDSRVGGHQTLDDT
+450 YDPRVGGHQTLDDT

-476 FKSVIPKIDVT
+476 FKSVIPKIDVS

-514 GAKALPAVAEI
+514 GAKSLPVVSEI
-525 LRDANPYVA
+525 LREANPYVA

-542 YLGEEGL
+542 HLGEEGV
-549 TRAKALLKDPNP
+549 TRTKALLKDPNP

-567 FQSLRRAGHDTLGV
+567 FQSLRRAGHDTIGI
-581 AAELAKDPDVAVRRD
+581 AAELAKDADIAVRRD
-596 VATSLHAASADKA
+596 VATSLRAAPADQA

-623 DKNSVAAFGI
+623 DKNSIAAFGI

-676 EFLVRAAS
+676 EFLDRAAS
-684 TRVSQASRTLAVE
+684 TKVSQASRSLAVE
-697 SLSFVES
+697 SLSFVETK
-704 REAALAMIKLSAAGS
+704 EAALAMIKLSVAGS

-733 TGSWTA
+733 TGSWAA
-739 FDVRKELKNAGVY
+739 FDIRKELKNAGVY

-781 GDVAKGSALAQ
+781 GDVAKGAALAQ
-792 ACIMCHQLNGN
+792 SCIMCHQLNGN

-868 GLTQLVPKAQVTGR
+868 GLTQLVPKSQVTGR

-897 GLGAQ
+897 GLSAQ
-902 DVADIAAFLATYK
+902 DVADIAAYLATYK

>member
-1 MIPRTALFLLA
+1 MPRSVFFLFA
-12 AASLVAAPKNAS
+12 AASLVAAPKS
-24 KTAPAAKLPAP
+24 APTDKAPP
-35 EPYKPSEGGALPAGL
+35 EPYKPSEGGALPASL

-105 VIVLSDTKGQGFA
+105 VIVLSDTQGKGFA

-128 DWTSPL
+128 EWTSPL

-157 NRDGKFDPAVDKQ
+157 NRDGKFDAAVDKQ

-192 PDGKLYVNSG
+192 PDGKLYINSG
-202 NCGGEVTDK
+202 NCGAVVTDK
-211 SGKTFRISSGYV
+211 SGKTFRVTSGYV
-223 DMRGGAWPY
+223 DERGGKWPF
-232 DPKLVAGAKSDDG
+232 DAKANIGTKSDDG

-259 GTGLEILGNGYR
+259 GTGLEIIGNGYR
-271 NSYESFPS
+271 NSYESVPS

-294 CRTSFVLEYGSA
+294 CRTSFVLEYGTS
-306 GYTTPS
+306 GYTTPA
-312 GANYGSVKRLGQ
+312 GAGYRSVMRLGQ

-347 GSPTGITVYEN
+347 GSPTGVAVYEN

-384 AAQKGA
+384 VAQKGSY
-390 FALNESTRRNLITS
+390 ALNQSTRRNLITS
-404 NAAGEFAGTDFK
+404 NPAEEFAGTDFK
-416 RISLEEAAKPN
+416 RISIEEASKPN

-450 YDSRVGGHQTLDDT
+450 YDPRVGGHQTLDDT

-476 FKSVIPKIDVT
+476 FKSVIPKIDVS

-514 GAKALPAVAEI
+514 GAKSLPVVSEI
-525 LRDANPYVA
+525 LREANPYVA

-542 YLGEEGL
+542 HLGEEGV
-549 TRAKALLKDPNP
+549 TRTKALLKDPNP

-567 FQSLRRAGHDTLGV
+567 FQSLRRAGHDTIGI
-581 AAELAKDPDVAVRRD
+581 AAELAKDADIAVRRD
-596 VATSLHAASADKA
+596 VATSLHAAPADKA

-623 DKNSVAAFGI
+623 DKNSIAAFGI

-676 EFLVRAAS
+676 EFLDRAAS
-684 TRVSQASRTLAVE
+684 TKVSQASRSLAVE

-704 REAALAMIKLSAAGS
+704 KEAALAMIKLSVAGS

-733 TGSWTA
+733 TGSWAA
-739 FDVRKELKNAGVY
+739 FDIRKELKNAGVY

-781 GDVAKGSALAQ
+781 GDVAKGAALAQ
-792 ACIMCHQLNGN
+792 SCIMCHQLNGN

-868 GLTQLVPKAQVTGR
+868 GLTQLVPKSQVTGR

-897 GLGAQ
+897 GLSAQ
-902 DVADIAAFLATYK
+902 DVADIAAYLATYK

>member
-1 MIPRTALFLLA
+1 MPRTVFFLFA
-12 AASLVAAPKNAS
+12 AATLVAAPQSAVAADK
-24 KTAPAAKLPAP
+24 APPAP
-35 EPYKPSEGGALPAGL
+35 FVPSEGGSIPAAL

-89 YRTYNK
+89 YRTYNM

-100 PEGDR
+100 AQGDR
-105 VIVLSDTKGQGFA
+105 VIVLSDTQGKGFA
-118 DSVQTFVQNP
+118 DSVQTFVQDP
-128 DWTSPL
+128 EWTSPL

-151 TKYTDV
+151 TKFTDV
-157 NRDGKFDPAVDKQ
+157 NRDGKFDPAVDKK

-192 PDGKLYVNSG
+192 PDGKLYINSG
-202 NCGGEVTDK
+202 NCGAEVSDK
-211 SGKTFRISSGYV
+211 SGKTFRISSNYV
-223 DMRGGAWPY
+223 DQRGGKWPF
-232 DPKLVAGAKSDDG
+232 DPKAVAGAKSDDG

-271 NSYESFPS
+271 NSFESFPS
-279 SLGDLFQGDNDDQQS
+279 SLGDLFQGDNDDSQS

-312 GANYGSVKRLGQ
+312 GASYNSVKRPGQ

-347 GSPTGITVYEN
+347 GSPTGIAVYEN

-384 AAQKGA
+384 VAQKGTY
-390 FALNESTRRNLITS
+390 ALNADTRKDLITS
-404 NAAGEFAGTDFK
+404 NPAREFVGTDFK
-416 RISLEEAAKPN
+416 KMTPEEAAKPN

-434 SDVAV
+434 SDVTV
-439 GPDGALYVADW
+439 GPDGAIYVADW

-476 FKSVIPKIDVT
+476 FKSVIPKIDVSS
-487 TPEGAAAVLRNP
+487 PEGAAAVLRNP

-514 GAKALPAVAEI
+514 GAKSLPAVTEI

-542 YLGEEGL
+542 HLGEEGVA
-549 TRAKALLKDPNP
+549 RAKALLQDPNP

-567 FQSLRRAGHDTLGV
+567 FQSLRRAGHDTVGI
-581 AAELAKDPDVAVRRD
+581 AAHLANDADVAVRRD
-596 VATSLHAASADKA
+596 VATSLHTVSADNA
-609 VPILIE
+609 VPILVV

-623 DKNSVAAFGI
+623 DKNSIAAFGI

-646 KSELAKDGAE
+646 KAELAKDGPE

-671 ASAVQ
+671 ANAVQ
-676 EFLVRAAS
+676 EFVTRASSAK
-684 TRVSQASRTLAVE
+684 VSQVSRTLAVE
-697 SLSFVES
+697 SLSFVETK
-704 REAALAMIKLSAAGS
+704 EAALAMIKLCAAGS
-719 PSASEAKGWALMRM
+719 PCSSEAKGWALMRM
-733 TGSWTA
+733 TGLWAA
-739 FDVRKELKNAGVY
+739 FDIRNELKISGVY
-752 DADKVVVTPI
+752 DAKKVVVNAI
-762 EVPLAPAPTYTEQ
+762 QVPEAPAGTFTEQ
-775 DVLAKT
+775 DVLSKT
-781 GDVAKGSALAQ
+781 GDAAKGAALAQ
-792 ACIMCHQLNGN
+792 RCIMCHQLNGN

-815 SRQSREALVRS
+815 SRQSREALIRS
-826 IVNPSADIALGYEGT
+826 IVNPSADIALGYEGVT
-841 TVKLKGSGSIDG
+841 LKLKAGGQIDG
-853 RLLSNGDPLVITSTG
+853 RLLSNNDPIVITSTG
-868 GLTQLVPKAQVTGR
+868 GITQLVPKDRVQGGQA
-882 QVKMDRSLMLSSQQL
+882 KMTRSLMMSGEQL
-897 GLGAQ
+897 GLSAQ
-902 DVADIAAFLATYK
+902 DVADVAAFLATYK

>member
-1 MIPRTALFLLA
+1 MTRSVLFLFA
-12 AASLVAAPKNAS
+12 AASLVAAPKS
-24 KTAPAAKLPAP
+24 APVVMAPP
-35 EPYKPSEGGALPAGL
+35 EPYKPSEGGSLPTSL

-76 DAQGRLWVNEGVN
+76 DTQGRLWVNEGVN
-89 YRTYNK
+89 YRVYNK

-118 DSVQTFVQNP
+118 DSVQTFVQDP
-128 DWTSPL
+128 GWTSPL
-134 GIAVIDNVVYVS
+134 GICVIDNVVYVS

-151 TKYTDV
+151 TKFTDV
-157 NRDGKFDPAVDKQ
+157 NRDGKFDPAVDKK
-170 ETFLTGFGG
+170 EVFLTGFGG
-179 QDHDHSLHAVVAG
+179 QDHDHSLHAVVTG
-192 PDGKLYVNSG
+192 PDGKLYIVSG

-232 DPKLVAGAKSDDG
+232 DPKTVAGAKSDDG
-245 FVWSSGFSGRLNAD
+245 FVWTSGFSGRLNPD

-271 NSYESFPS
+271 NCFENFPS
-279 SLGDLFQGDNDDQQS
+279 SLGDLFQGDNDDSQS

-312 GANYGSVKRLGQ
+312 GASYGSVKRPGQ

-358 GALGAA
+358 GALGTS
-364 WEGTLLNCEPSR
+364 WEGTLLHCEPSR
-376 NTVLAYKL
+376 NTVFSYKL
-384 AAQKGA
+384 AAQKGT
-390 FALNESTRRNLITS
+390 FALNAETRKDLITS
-404 NAAGEFAGTDFK
+404 NPAREFVGTDFK
-416 RISLEEAAKPN
+416 HITAEEAAKPN
-427 ERILFRP
+427 ERIMFRP
-434 SDVAV
+434 SDVTV
-439 GPDGALYVADW
+439 GPDGAIYVADW

-476 FKSVIPKIDVT
+476 FKSVIPKIDVS

-514 GAKALPAVAEI
+514 GQKSLPAVSEI
-525 LRDANPYVA
+525 LRDSNPYVA

-542 YLGEEGL
+542 YLGEEGVA
-549 TRAKALLKDPNP
+549 RAKALLKDANP

-567 FQSLRRAGHDTLGV
+567 FQSLRRAGHDTLGI
-581 AAELAKDPDVAVRRD
+581 AADLAKDSDVAVRRD
-596 VATSLHAASADKA
+596 VATSLHAAPADKA

-623 DKNSVAAFGI
+623 DKNSIAAFGI

-646 KSELAKDGAE
+646 QSELAKDGAE

-676 EFLVRAAS
+676 DFLARASSAK
-684 TRVSQASRTLAVE
+684 VSQASRTLAVE
-697 SLSFVES
+697 SLSFVETK
-704 REAALAMIKLSAAGS
+704 EAALAMIKLCAAGS

-733 TGSWTA
+733 TGTWAA
-739 FDVRKELKNAGVY
+739 FDIRTELKNSGVY
-752 DADKVVVTPI
+752 DAKKVVVNAIQVP
-762 EVPLAPAPTYTEQ
+762 EVPAPTFTEQ
-775 DVLAKT
+775 EVLTKT
-781 GDVAKGSALAQ
+781 GDATKGASLAQ
-792 ACIMCHQLNGN
+792 RCIMCHQLNGN

-815 SRQSREALVRS
+815 ARQSREALVRA
-826 IVNPSADIALGYEGT
+826 IVNPSADIALGYEGST
-841 TVKLKGSGSIDG
+841 IKLKAGGQIDG
-853 RLLSNGDPLVITSTG
+853 RLQSANDPAVITSTG
-868 GLTQLVPKAQVTGR
+868 GITQLVPKDRIAGR
-882 QVKMDRSLMLSSQQL
+882 PEKMTRSLMMSGEQL
-897 GLGAQ
+897 GLSAQ
-902 DVADIAAFLATYK
+902 DVADVAAFLATYK

>member
-1 MIPRTALFLLA
+1 MPRSVFFLFA
-12 AASLVAAPKNAS
+12 AASLVAAPKS
-24 KTAPAAKLPAP
+24 APTDKAPP
-35 EPYKPSEGGALPAGL
+35 EPYKPSEGGALPASL

-105 VIVLSDTKGQGFA
+105 VIVLSDTQGKGFA

-128 DWTSPL
+128 EWTSPL

-157 NRDGKFDPAVDKQ
+157 NRDGKFDAAVDKQ

-192 PDGKLYVNSG
+192 PDGKLYINSG
-202 NCGGEVTDK
+202 NCGAVVTDK
-211 SGKTFRISSGYV
+211 SGKTFRVTSGYV
-223 DMRGGAWPY
+223 DERGGKWPF
-232 DPKLVAGAKSDDG
+232 DAKANIGTKSDDG

-259 GTGLEILGNGYR
+259 GTGLEIIGNGYR
-271 NSYESFPS
+271 NSYESVPS

-294 CRTSFVLEYGSA
+294 CRTSFVLEYGTS
-306 GYTTPS
+306 GYTTPA
-312 GANYGSVKRLGQ
+312 GAGYRSVMRLGQ

-347 GSPTGITVYEN
+347 GSPTGVAVYEN
-358 GALGAA
+358 GALGTA

-384 AAQKGA
+384 VAQKGSY
-390 FALNESTRRNLITS
+390 ALNQSTRRNLITS
-404 NAAGEFAGTDFK
+404 NPAEEFAGTDFK
-416 RISLEEAAKPN
+416 RISIEEASKPN

-450 YDSRVGGHQTLDDT
+450 YDPRVGGHQTLDDT

-476 FKSVIPKIDVT
+476 FKSVIPKIDVS

-514 GAKALPAVAEI
+514 GAKSLPVVSEI
-525 LRDANPYVA
+525 LREANPYVA

-542 YLGEEGL
+542 HLGEEGV
-549 TRAKALLKDPNP
+549 TRTKALLKDPNP

-567 FQSLRRAGHDTLGV
+567 FQSLRRAGHDTIGI
-581 AAELAKDPDVAVRRD
+581 AAELAKDADIAVRRD
-596 VATSLHAASADKA
+596 VATSLHAAPADKA

-623 DKNSVAAFGI
+623 DKNSIAAFGI

-676 EFLVRAAS
+676 EFLDRAAS
-684 TRVSQASRTLAVE
+684 TKVSQASRSLAVE
-697 SLSFVES
+697 SLSFVETK
-704 REAALAMIKLSAAGS
+704 EAALAMIKLSVAGS

-733 TGSWTA
+733 TGSWAA
-739 FDVRKELKNAGVY
+739 FDIRKELKNAGVY

-781 GDVAKGSALAQ
+781 GDVAKGAALAQ

-868 GLTQLVPKAQVTGR
+868 GLTQLVPKSQVTGR

-897 GLGAQ
+897 GLSAQ
-902 DVADIAAFLATYK
+902 DVADIAAYLATYK

>member
-1 MIPRTALFLLA
+1 MPRSVFFLFA
-12 AASLVAAPKNAS
+12 AASLVAAPK
-24 KTAPAAKLPAP
+24 KAPGEKDPPAP
-35 EPYKPSEGGALPAGL
+35 YVPSEGGALPASL
-50 FQLPEGLEVTLW
+50 FQIPEGFEVTLW

-105 VIVLSDTKGQGFA
+105 VIVLSDTLGKGFA

-128 DWTSPL
+128 EWTSPL

-157 NRDGKFDPAVDKQ
+157 NRDGKFDASVDKQ

-192 PDGKLYVNSG
+192 PDGKLYINSG
-202 NCGGEVTDK
+202 NCGAVVTDK
-211 SGKTFRISSGYV
+211 AGKTFRVTSNYV
-223 DMRGGAWPY
+223 DERGGKWPF
-232 DPKLVAGAKSDDG
+232 DAKANIGTKSDDG
-245 FVWSSGFSGRLNAD
+245 LVWSSGFSGRLNAD
-259 GTGLEILGNGYR
+259 GTGLEIIGNGYR
-271 NSYESFPS
+271 NSYESVPS
-279 SLGDLFQGDNDDQQS
+279 SLGDLFQGDNDDSQS

-312 GANYGSVKRLGQ
+312 GAGYGTVKRPGQ
-324 SMPRAHWRQ
+324 PMPRAHWRQ

-347 GSPTGITVYEN
+347 GSPTGVAVYEN
-358 GALGAA
+358 GALGTA

-384 AAQKGA
+384 VAQKGTY
-390 FALNESTRRNLITS
+390 ALNADTRKDLITS
-404 NAAGEFAGTDFK
+404 NPTREFQGTDFHK
-416 RISLEEAAKPN
+416 LKTDPSVKPADS
-427 ERILFRP
+427 IMFRP

-439 GPDGALYVADW
+439 GPDGAIYVADW

-476 FKSVIPKIDVT
+476 FKSVVPKIDVS

-514 GAKALPAVAEI
+514 GAKSLPAVSEI
-525 LRDANPYVA
+525 LREANPYVA

-542 YLGEEGL
+542 HLGEEGV
-549 TRAKALLKDPNP
+549 TRTKALLKDPNP

-567 FQSLRRAGHDTLGV
+567 FQSLRRAGHDTLGI
-581 AAELAKDPDVAVRRD
+581 AAELAKDADIAVRRD
-596 VATSLHAASADKA
+596 VATSLSTAPVDKA

-623 DKNSVAAFGI
+623 DKNSIASFGI
-633 GSANKQDAVWSAV
+633 GSTNKQDAVWSAV
-646 KSELAKDGAE
+646 KTELAKDGAE

-676 EFLVRAAS
+676 EFLTRAAS
-684 TRVSQASRTLAVE
+684 AKVSQASRTLAVE
-697 SLSFVES
+697 SLSFVDTK
-704 REAALAMIKLSAAGS
+704 EAALAMIKLCAAGS
-719 PSASEAKGWALMRM
+719 PSASEAKTWALMRM
-733 TGSWTA
+733 TGSWAA
-739 FDVRKELKNAGVY
+739 FDIRTELKNAGVY
-752 DADKVVVTPI
+752 DAKSIVVNAI
-762 EVPLAPAPTYTEQ
+762 QVPEAPAGTYTEQ
-775 DVLAKT
+775 DVLSKT
-781 GDVAKGSALAQ
+781 GDAVKGAALAQ
-792 ACIMCHQLNGN
+792 TCVMCHQLNGN

-815 SRQSREALVRS
+815 SRQSREALVRAL
-826 IVNPSADIALGYEGT
+826 VNPSADIALGYEGVT
-841 TVKLKGSGSIDG
+841 LKLKAGGKIDG
-853 RLLSNGDPLVITSTG
+853 RLMSNNDPVVITSTG
-868 GLTQLVPKAQVTGR
+868 GITQLVPKDRVAGKEA
-882 QVKMDRSLMLSSQQL
+882 KMSRSLMMSAEQL
-897 GLGAQ
+897 GLSAQ
-902 DVADIAAFLATYK
+902 DVADIAAYLASYK

>member
-1 MIPRTALFLLA
+1 MPRSVLFLFA
-12 AASLVAAPKNAS
+12 AASLVAAPKS
-24 KTAPAAKLPAP
+24 APADKAPP
-35 EPYKPSEGGALPAGL
+35 EPYKPSEGGSLPASL
-50 FQLPEGLEVTLW
+50 FQLPEGLEATLW

-95 GGKRR
+95 GGMRR

-118 DSVQTFVQNP
+118 DSVHTFVQNP
-128 DWTSPL
+128 EWTSPL

-157 NRDGKFDPAVDKQ
+157 NRDGKFDAAVDKQ

-192 PDGKLYVNSG
+192 PDGKLYINSG
-202 NCGGEVTDK
+202 NCGAVVTDK
-211 SGKTFRISSGYV
+211 SGKTFRVTSGYV
-223 DMRGGAWPY
+223 DERGGKWPF
-232 DPKLVAGAKSDDG
+232 DAKANIGTKSDDG

-259 GTGLEILGNGYR
+259 GTGLEIIGNGYR
-271 NSYESFPS
+271 NSYESVPS

-294 CRTSFVLEYGSA
+294 CRTSFVLEYGTS
-306 GYTTPS
+306 GYTTPA
-312 GANYGSVKRLGQ
+312 GAGYRSVMRLGQ

-347 GSPTGITVYEN
+347 GSPTGVAVYEN
-358 GALGAA
+358 GALGTA

-384 AAQKGA
+384 AAQKGSY
-390 FALNESTRRNLITS
+390 ALNESTRRNLITS
-404 NAAGEFAGTDFK
+404 NPAGEFAGTDFK
-416 RISLEEAAKPN
+416 RISIEEAAKPN

-450 YDSRVGGHQTLDDT
+450 YDPRVGGHQTLDDT

-476 FKSVIPKIDVT
+476 FKSVIPKIDVS

-514 GAKALPAVAEI
+514 GAKSLPVVSEI
-525 LRDANPYVA
+525 LREANPYVA

-542 YLGEEGL
+542 HLGEEGV
-549 TRAKALLKDPNP
+549 TRTKALLKDPNP

-567 FQSLRRAGHDTLGV
+567 FQSLRRAGHDTIGI
-581 AAELAKDPDVAVRRD
+581 AAELAKDADIAVRRD
-596 VATSLHAASADKA
+596 VATSLHAAPADKA
-609 VPILIE
+609 VPILID
-615 LARRLDVS
+615 LARRLDVA
-623 DKNSVAAFGI
+623 DKNSIAAFGV
-633 GSANKQDAVWSAV
+633 GSTNKQDAVWSAV

-676 EFLVRAAS
+676 DFLTRAAS
-684 TRVSQASRTLAVE
+684 AKVSQASRTLAVE
-697 SLSFVES
+697 SLSFVETQ
-704 REAALAMIKLSAAGS
+704 EAALAMIKLSVAGS

-733 TGSWTA
+733 TGSWAA
-739 FDVRKELKNAGVY
+739 FDIRKELKNAGVY

-781 GDVAKGSALAQ
+781 GDVAKGAALAQ
-792 ACIMCHQLNGN
+792 SCIMCHQLNGN

-868 GLTQLVPKAQVTGR
+868 GLTQLVPKSQVTGR

-897 GLGAQ
+897 GLSAQ
-902 DVADIAAFLATYK
+902 DVADIAAYLATYK

>member
-1 MIPRTALFLLA
+1 MPRSVFFLFA
-12 AASLVAAPKNAS
+12 AASLVAAPKS
-24 KTAPAAKLPAP
+24 APTDKAPP
-35 EPYKPSEGGALPAGL
+35 EPYKPSEGGALPASL

-105 VIVLSDTKGQGFA
+105 VIVLSDTQGKGFA

-128 DWTSPL
+128 EWTSPL

-157 NRDGKFDPAVDKQ
+157 NRDGKFDAAVDKQ

-192 PDGKLYVNSG
+192 PDGKLYINSG
-202 NCGGEVTDK
+202 NCGAVVTDK
-211 SGKTFRISSGYV
+211 SGKTFRVTSGYV
-223 DMRGGAWPY
+223 DERGGKWPF
-232 DPKLVAGAKSDDG
+232 DAKANIGTKSDDG

-259 GTGLEILGNGYR
+259 GTGLEIIGNGYR
-271 NSYESFPS
+271 NSYESVPS

-294 CRTSFVLEYGSA
+294 CRTSFVLEYGTS
-306 GYTTPS
+306 GYTTPA
-312 GANYGSVKRLGQ
+312 GAGYRSVMRLGQ

-347 GSPTGITVYEN
+347 GSPTGVAVYEN

-384 AAQKGA
+384 VAQKGSY
-390 FALNESTRRNLITS
+390 ALNQSTRRNLITS
-404 NAAGEFAGTDFK
+404 NPAEEFAGTDFK
-416 RISLEEAAKPN
+416 RISIEEASKPN

-450 YDSRVGGHQTLDDT
+450 YDPRVGGHQTLDDT

-476 FKSVIPKIDVT
+476 FKSVIPKIDVS

-514 GAKALPAVAEI
+514 GAKSLPVVSEI
-525 LRDANPYVA
+525 LREANPYVA

-542 YLGEEGL
+542 HLGEEGL
-549 TRAKALLKDPNP
+549 TRTKALLKDPNP

-567 FQSLRRAGHDTLGV
+567 FQSLRRAGHDTIGI
-581 AAELAKDPDVAVRRD
+581 AAELAKDADIAVRRD
-596 VATSLHAASADKA
+596 VATSLHAAPADKA

-623 DKNSVAAFGI
+623 DKNSIAAFGI

-676 EFLVRAAS
+676 EFLDRAAS
-684 TRVSQASRTLAVE
+684 TKVSQASRSLAVE
-697 SLSFVES
+697 SLSFVETK
-704 REAALAMIKLSAAGS
+704 EAALAMIKLSVAGS

-733 TGSWTA
+733 TGSWAA
-739 FDVRKELKNAGVY
+739 FDIRKELKNAGVY

-781 GDVAKGSALAQ
+781 GDVVKGAALAQ

-868 GLTQLVPKAQVTGR
+868 GLTQLVPKSQVTGR

-897 GLGAQ
+897 GLSAQ
-902 DVADIAAFLATYK
+902 DVADIAAYLATYK

>member
-1 MIPRTALFLLA
+1 MPRSVFFLFA
-12 AASLVAAPKNAS
+12 AASLVAAPKS
-24 KTAPAAKLPAP
+24 APTDKAPP
-35 EPYKPSEGGALPAGL
+35 EPYKPSEGGALPASL

-105 VIVLSDTKGQGFA
+105 VIVLSDTQGKGFA

-128 DWTSPL
+128 EWTSPL

-157 NRDGKFDPAVDKQ
+157 NRDGKFDAAVDKQ

-192 PDGKLYVNSG
+192 PDGKLYINSG
-202 NCGGEVTDK
+202 NCGAVVTDK
-211 SGKTFRISSGYV
+211 SGKTFRVTSGYV
-223 DMRGGAWPY
+223 DERGGKWPF
-232 DPKLVAGAKSDDG
+232 DAKANIGTKSDDG

-259 GTGLEILGNGYR
+259 GTGLEIIGNGYR
-271 NSYESFPS
+271 NSYESVPS

-294 CRTSFVLEYGSA
+294 CRTSFVLEYGTS
-306 GYTTPS
+306 GYTTPA
-312 GANYGSVKRLGQ
+312 GAGYRSVMRLGQ

-347 GSPTGITVYEN
+347 GSPTGVAVYEN

-384 AAQKGA
+384 VAQKGSY
-390 FALNESTRRNLITS
+390 ALNQSTRRNLITS
-404 NAAGEFAGTDFK
+404 NPAEEFAGTDFK
-416 RISLEEAAKPN
+416 RISIEEASKPN

-450 YDSRVGGHQTLDDT
+450 YDPRVGGHQTLDDT

-476 FKSVIPKIDVT
+476 FKSVIPKIDVS

-514 GAKALPAVAEI
+514 GAKSLPVVSEI
-525 LRDANPYVA
+525 LREANPYVA

-542 YLGEEGL
+542 HLGEEGV
-549 TRAKALLKDPNP
+549 TRTKALLKDPNP

-567 FQSLRRAGHDTLGV
+567 FQSLRRAGHDTIGI
-581 AAELAKDPDVAVRRD
+581 AAELAKDADIAVRRD
-596 VATSLHAASADKA
+596 VATSLHAAPADKA

-623 DKNSVAAFGI
+623 DKNSIAAFGI

-676 EFLVRAAS
+676 EFLDRAAS
-684 TRVSQASRTLAVE
+684 TKVSQASRSLAVE
-697 SLSFVES
+697 SLSFVETK
-704 REAALAMIKLSAAGS
+704 EAALAMIKLSVAGS

-733 TGSWTA
+733 TGSWAA
-739 FDVRKELKNAGVY
+739 FDIRKELKNAGVY

-781 GDVAKGSALAQ
+781 GDVAKGAALAQ
-792 ACIMCHQLNGN
+792 SCIMCHQLNGN

-897 GLGAQ
+897 GLSAQ
-902 DVADIAAFLATYK
+902 DVADIAAYLATYK

>member
-1 MIPRTALFLLA
+1 MPRSVFFLFA
-12 AASLVAAPKNAS
+12 AASLVAAPKS
-24 KTAPAAKLPAP
+24 APTDKAPP
-35 EPYKPSEGGALPAGL
+35 EPYKPSEGGALPASL

-105 VIVLSDTKGQGFA
+105 VIVLSDTQGKGFA

-128 DWTSPL
+128 EWTSPL

-157 NRDGKFDPAVDKQ
+157 NRDGKFDAAVDKQ

-192 PDGKLYVNSG
+192 PDGKLYINSG
-202 NCGGEVTDK
+202 NCGAVVTDK
-211 SGKTFRISSGYV
+211 SGKTFRVTSGYV
-223 DMRGGAWPY
+223 DERGGKWPF
-232 DPKLVAGAKSDDG
+232 DAKANIGTKSDDG

-259 GTGLEILGNGYR
+259 GTGLEIIGNGYR
-271 NSYESFPS
+271 NSYESVPS

-294 CRTSFVLEYGSA
+294 CRTSFVLEYGTS
-306 GYTTPS
+306 GYTTPA
-312 GANYGSVKRLGQ
+312 GAGYRSVMRLGQ

-347 GSPTGITVYEN
+347 GSPTGVAVYEN

-384 AAQKGA
+384 VAQKGSY
-390 FALNESTRRNLITS
+390 ALNQSTRRNLITS
-404 NAAGEFAGTDFK
+404 NPAEEFAGTDFK
-416 RISLEEAAKPN
+416 RISIEEASKPN

-450 YDSRVGGHQTLDDT
+450 YDPRVGGHQTLDDT

-476 FKSVIPKIDVT
+476 FKSVIPKIDVS

-514 GAKALPAVAEI
+514 GVKSLPVVSEI
-525 LRDANPYVA
+525 LREANPYVA

-542 YLGEEGL
+542 HLGEEGV
-549 TRAKALLKDPNP
+549 TRTKALLKDPNP

-567 FQSLRRAGHDTLGV
+567 FQSLRRAGHDTLGI
-581 AAELAKDPDVAVRRD
+581 AAELAKDADIAVRRD
-596 VATSLHAASADKA
+596 VATSLHAAPADKA

-623 DKNSVAAFGI
+623 DKNSIAAFGI

-676 EFLVRAAS
+676 EFLDRAAS
-684 TRVSQASRTLAVE
+684 TKVSQASRSLAVE
-697 SLSFVES
+697 SLSFVETK
-704 REAALAMIKLSAAGS
+704 EAALAMIKLSVAGS

-733 TGSWTA
+733 TGSWAA
-739 FDVRKELKNAGVY
+739 FDIRKELKNAGVY

-781 GDVAKGSALAQ
+781 GDVAKGAALAQ
-792 ACIMCHQLNGN
+792 SCIMCHQLNGN

-868 GLTQLVPKAQVTGR
+868 GLTQLVPKSQVTGR

-897 GLGAQ
+897 GLSAQ
-902 DVADIAAFLATYK
+902 DVADIAAYLATYK

>member
-1 MIPRTALFLLA
+1 MPRSVLFLFA
-12 AASLVAAPKNAS
+12 AASLVAAPKS
-24 KTAPAAKLPAP
+24 APADKAPP
-35 EPYKPSEGGALPAGL
+35 EPYKASEGGSLPASI

-105 VIVLSDTKGQGFA
+105 VIVLSDSKGQGFA
-118 DSVQTFVQNP
+118 DSVQTFIQNP
-128 DWTSPL
+128 EWTSPL

-151 TKYTDV
+151 TKFTDV
-157 NRDGKFDPAVDKQ
+157 NRDGKFDAAVDKQ

-192 PDGKLYVNSG
+192 PDGKLYINSG
-202 NCGGEVTDK
+202 NCGAVVSDK
-211 SGKTFRISSGYV
+211 SGKTFRVTSNYV
-223 DMRGGAWPY
+223 DERGGKWPF
-232 DPKLVAGAKSDDG
+232 DARANIGAKSDDG

-279 SLGDLFQGDNDDQQS
+279 SLGDLFQGDNDDSQS

-312 GANYGSVKRLGQ
+312 GASYNSVKRPGQ

-347 GSPTGITVYEN
+347 GSPTGIAVYEN

-364 WEGTLLNCEPSR
+364 WAGTLLNCEPSR
-376 NTVLAYKL
+376 NTVFAYKL
-384 AAQKGA
+384 APQKGTY
-390 FALNESTRRNLITS
+390 ALNESTRKDLITS
-404 NAAGEFAGTDFK
+404 NPAREFEGTDFHK
-416 RISLEEAAKPN
+416 LKADPANKPN
-427 ERILFRP
+427 TRILFRP

-439 GPDGALYVADW
+439 GPDGAIYVADW

-476 FKSVIPKIDVT
+476 FKSVIPKIDVSS
-487 TPEGAAAVLRNP
+487 PEGAAAVLRNP

-514 GAKALPAVAEI
+514 GAKSLPAVSEI

-542 YLGEEGL
+542 HLGEEGVA
-549 TRAKALLKDPNP
+549 RVKALLQDPNP

-567 FQSLRRAGHDTLGV
+567 FQSLRRAGHDTDTVGI
-581 AAELAKDPDVAVRRD
+581 AAHLANDADVAVRRD
-596 VATSLHAASADKA
+596 VATSLHAVAADQA
-609 VPILIE
+609 VPILVV
-615 LARRLDVS
+615 LARQLDVK

-633 GSANKQDAVWSAV
+633 GSANKQDAVWTAV
-646 KSELAKDGAE
+646 KTELAKDGAE

-671 ASAVQ
+671 ASAVPD
-676 EFLVRAAS
+676 FLARAGSAK
-684 TRVSQASRTLAVE
+684 VSQASRSLAVE
-697 SLSFVES
+697 SLSFVETK
-704 REAALAMIKLSAAGS
+704 EAALAMIKLCAAGS
-719 PSASEAKGWALMRM
+719 PSASEAKNWALMRM
-733 TGSWTA
+733 TGSWAA
-739 FDVRKELKNAGVY
+739 FDIRAELKNSGVY
-752 DADKVVVTPI
+752 DAKKVVVNAI
-762 EVPLAPAPTYTEQ
+762 QVPEAPAGTYTEQ

-781 GDVAKGSALAQ
+781 GDAAKGAALAQ
-792 ACIMCHQLNGN
+792 RCIMCHQLNGN

-815 SRQSREALVRS
+815 SRQSREALVRA
-826 IVNPSADIALGYEGT
+826 IVNPSADIALGYEGVT
-841 TVKLKGSGSIDG
+841 LKLKAGGQIDG
-853 RLLSNGDPLVITSTG
+853 RLLSNNDPIVITSTG
-868 GLTQLVPKAQVTGR
+868 GITQLVPKDRVSGGQT
-882 QVKMDRSLMLSSQQL
+882 KMTRSLMMSGEQL
-897 GLGAQ
+897 GLSAQ
-902 DVADIAAFLATYK
+902 EVADVAAFLASYK